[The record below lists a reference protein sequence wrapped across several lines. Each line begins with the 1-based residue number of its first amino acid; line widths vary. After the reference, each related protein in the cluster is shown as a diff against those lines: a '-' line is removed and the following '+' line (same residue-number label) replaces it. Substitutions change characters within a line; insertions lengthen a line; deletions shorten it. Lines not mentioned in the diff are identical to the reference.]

1 MNKKFTKEDFNV
13 GDITHS
19 GIAGDIATRV
29 KNLKGTDDYKL
40 KDVDKLEEKARKG
53 YLESDLIQK
62 IIPGMEEKAKTEETG
77 LQKLIDSKEA
87 LYRDLQ
93 DPDRL
98 QRNKL
103 YNFLAGAA
111 GQGTFGTTG
120 AAGVRGMLKAEAAA
134 DEFKVKGFNDV
145 FGNKKDLITTIGKNK
160 VDILQAG
167 KNLTDKAFEIGGKKG
182 DQITK
187 ENVQKLDSRA
197 KLDKSVIDA
206 MQGDQK
212 LFYTVAIANKTREQQ
227 AIITAS
233 KLNVNMAD
241 TAVRAQVA
249 TLNYD
254 LGMEKIR
261 ILEEGNKLKA
271 KGVSAKNK
279 QVFMKDMLELEK
291 KTILK
296 YEEIYGKQIEAAG
309 NIGDKAE
316 VERLTALKN
325 SHIKSSTNEIK
336 AIIANQLASWLA
348 SNTDKEKKNDTKDD
362 KQVVVS
368 DTGVETKGGASIEPP
383 KNVKQ
388 AADILAKSN
397 LAYGG

>member
-368 DTGVETKGGASIEPP
+368 DTGVETKGGANIEPS